1 MELPHYREDRGID
14 MNRIQK
20 INRSK
25 CVMTLLFSAA
35 VVICVCVGVVMNLT
49 TLYDENFDHMGI
61 RTFCMFTV
69 NSNILMGVSMFLVI
83 PYAIDGIRRQYFRLP
98 DWLVIVLFVATT
110 ALSLTFLISLFV
122 LAPVKG
128 FVLIFTGS
136 RFFLH
141 GLCPILSIVTF
152 CFVLKDLRI
161 KRTTTFFCLIPVF
174 IYACVYYT
182 LVKIVGEDR
191 GGWNDFYGFLT
202 RAPEWISLSAFLP
215 LTYGIAFVLR
225 VLHNGSRER
234 YRNKASKSFFE
245 AYNAKDMREVIMHM
259 AATNSR
265 LDRTGDIVIPYRAL
279 RALLSSAEDEKS
291 FEEYCILYMREC
303 LKQEIAQE

>member
-1 MELPHYREDRGID
+1 

-20 INRSK
+20 TNRNK
-25 CVMTLLFSAA
+25 CILTLAFSAA

-49 TLYDENFDHMGI
+49 TLEDENFDHMGI
-61 RTFCMFTV
+61 QTFCMFTV
-69 NSNILMGVSMFLVI
+69 NSNILMGVAMFLAL
-83 PYAIDGIRRQYFRLP
+83 PYAIDGLRKQYFRLP
-98 DWLVIVLFVATT
+98 DWIVTTLFVTTT
-110 ALSLTFLISLFV
+110 ALSLTFLVSLFV

-152 CFVLKDLRI
+152 CFVLKDLHIPR
-161 KRTTTFFCLIPVF
+161 KATFLCLIPVF
-174 IYACVYYT
+174 LYACIYYT
-182 LVKIVGEDR
+182 LVRVVGEER

-202 RAPEWISLSAFLP
+202 RIPPWISMVSFLP
-215 LTYGIAFVLR
+215 ITYGIAFALR
-225 VLHNGSRER
+225 ILHNASRER
-234 YRNKASKSFFE
+234 YRSKAGKSFLE
-245 AYNAKDMREVIMHM
+245 AYDAKDMRDVIMHM

-279 RALLSSAEDEKS
+279 RALLNSAEDEDT
-291 FEEYCILYMREC
+291 FEEYCILYMKEC
-303 LKQEIAQE
+303 LKQEISQE

>member
-1 MELPHYREDRGID
+1 
-14 MNRIQK
+14 MNRIQR
-20 INRSK
+20 INQRK
-25 CVMTLLFSAA
+25 CLMTLLFSAA
-35 VVICVCVGVVMNLT
+35 VVICVSIGVVMNLT

-69 NSNILMGVSMFLVI
+69 NSNILMGVAMFLVI
-83 PYAIDGIRRQYFRLP
+83 PYAIDGIRKQYFRLP
-98 DWLVIVLFVATT
+98 NWLVIVLFVATT

-152 CFVLKDLRI
+152 CFVLKDLHI
-161 KRTTTFFCLIPVF
+161 KRRATFFCLIPVF

-182 LVKIVGEDR
+182 LVRIVGEDR

-225 VLHNGSRER
+225 ILHNGSRER
-234 YRNKASKSFFE
+234 YRDKAGKAFMD
-245 AYNAKDMREVIMHM
+245 AYNAKDMREVVMHM
-259 AATNSR
+259 AAINSR
-265 LDRTGDIVIPYRAL
+265 NDRTGDIVIPYRVL
-279 RALLSSAEDEKS
+279 RTLLSSGEDEKV
-291 FEEYCILYMREC
+291 FEEYCILYMNEC